1 MGQKFACVEVHP
13 IKNLR
18 NKGKTTKMY
27 EKQCSYETMHISLV
41 EIYYNGPSIIL
52 LRVVGLGKNKSK
64 QRSNKF
70 IKICYILNNS

>member
-52 LRVVGLGKNKSK
+52 LSKNKSK
-64 QRSNKF
+64 ERSDKF
-70 IKICYILNNS
+70 IKIC